1 MSTNKLFTNTK
12 SILLSLLE
20 IPKWIFT
27 IVVLIL
33 FTIAFTVLLLHMW
46 LSGIIKKYVRR

>member
-1 MSTNKLFTNTK
+1 MSTHRLFTNTK

-20 IPKWIFT
+20 IPKWIIT
-27 IVVLIL
+27 IVIFIL
-33 FTIAFTVLLLHMW
+33 FTIVFSVLLLHMW